1 MKTPTKQQIS
11 TIKKLL
17 IAFKNEY
24 DLGNMS
30 NVFTVVNIWAEC
42 KGLLPFVPENNKQ
55 SIANFF
61 SENSNRAMK
70 TAMYN
75 LLVLFLIDKGYIK
88 EVGDE

>member
-1 MKTPTKQQIS
+1 
-11 TIKKLL
+11 
-17 IAFKNEY
+17 
-24 DLGNMS
+24 
-30 NVFTVVNIWAEC
+30 
-42 KGLLPFVPENNKQ
+42 VPENNKQ